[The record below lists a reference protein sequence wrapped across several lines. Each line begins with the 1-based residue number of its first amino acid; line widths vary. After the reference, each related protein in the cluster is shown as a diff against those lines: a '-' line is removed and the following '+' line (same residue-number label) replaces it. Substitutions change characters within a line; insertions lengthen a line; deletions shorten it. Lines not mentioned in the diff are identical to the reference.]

1 MVFLIQFQIGFSL
14 EDERIQFLLPFSPLG
29 STFVDLVIEISLKQ
43 FNFDEMWGIDCII
56 VMASLL
62 KECCIVL
69 KCNDMI
75 PIFVNL
81 ALEILEILL
90 SLQKFQ
96 LNPMTGSKLLEKFFS
111 EGLVGGG
118 LIFAVMG
125 EGLDVVLEG

>member
-1 MVFLIQFQIGFSL
+1 
-14 EDERIQFLLPFSPLG
+14 
-29 STFVDLVIEISLKQ
+29 
-43 FNFDEMWGIDCII
+43 
-56 VMASLL
+56 
-62 KECCIVL
+62 
-69 KCNDMI
+69 MI